1 MRFQGSWA
9 SFPQRCYT
17 RCFLFSILASLLPV
31 FFFFLSMGAGGVSIP
46 LVYMFLDSKA
56 LFVVS
61 FLFHMIWNGL
71 LPGFTGVAGKKC
83 PDEVMQS
90 GEMCRSGF
98 CDIRWKMKASP
109 CGWRGLDRA
118 LFLCDGG
125 ELGFLAC
132 IQRERV
138 NTTTN

>member
-1 MRFQGSWA
+1 MESLEIARIMGE
-9 SFPQRCYT
+9 FPQWCYT

-31 FFFFLSMGAGGVSIP
+31 
-46 LVYMFLDSKA
+46 KA

-90 GEMCRSGF
+90 GEMCRFGF
-98 CDIRWKMKASP
+98 CDIRWEDESIAVRVEGARQSIVFLR
-109 CGWRGLDRA
+109 WRG
-118 LFLCDGG
+118 
-125 ELGFLAC
+125 LGFLAC